1 MFFNKGDKEKNLY
14 GNFEVAATI
23 YCSIIVSLL
32 KKNNFSIT
40 LKYLFYAI
48 SCFPFYSQINLPIR
62 GLRE

>member
-40 LKYLFYAI
+40 LKYLF
-48 SCFPFYSQINLPIR
+48 
-62 GLRE
+62 